1 MHSNKTGQSS
11 FRACDCIPH
20 SSFDRLWVVVVAL
33 DKPFLHL
40 LNMPT
45 MLACTQT
52 DIHGGYAQHI
62 MYRPTVALTLFAGL
76 VEKQTQLH
84 HVLVYISKFSNCYN
98 SFG

>member
-20 SSFDRLWVVVVAL
+20 SSFDRLCVVVVAL

-40 LNMPT
+40 HNMLK

-52 DIHGGYAQHI
+52 FTGDMHS
-62 MYRPTVALTLFAGL
+62 
-76 VEKQTQLH
+76 
-84 HVLVYISKFSNCYN
+84 ISCI
-98 SFG
+98 GPRWL